1 MRYSGR
7 RCIPPGG
14 VARRFHTPGVR
25 APRALPGGRLDAHRQ
40 RTYFPELVGIAVL
53 LRKVRR
59 EPRLRRLL
67 QRFAIVTVV
76 ALSGLAANVLHDAI
90 PPLANR
96 PGLAQR
102 LGFAGYF
109 LWFVSLSL
117 WSARP
122 SEATVDARMLRT

>member
-90 PPLANR
+90 PPLAHR

-109 LWFVSLSL
+109 LWFVSVSV
-117 WSARP
+117 WNRDVNDG
-122 SEATVDARMLRT
+122 TDGLRL